1 MRTRTL
7 LTSITATTT
16 PPRSVYAAPVS
27 LLPDPIPA
35 DSAAGPLPGEPP
47 VRFRLT
53 AVDAESGARAGTLR
67 TRHGVVRTPVFMPVG
82 TQATVKTLTPRDLEE
97 LDCDI
102 LLANTYHLMLRPGET
117 RVRELGGVH
126 MFMNWKRSILSDSGG
141 FQVLSLAH
149 LRKIKEAG
157 VTFRSHLDGSA
168 HELSPERAME
178 IQTVLGVDIMM
189 SFDECLHWPA
199 TEDEARTSME
209 RTVRWARRGLIHR
222 RQLAEAGEP
231 VPALFGIVQGGTFS
245 DLRARCAADLVG
257 EPFDGYALGGL
268 WVGEPAATGHALVA
282 ADTALLPADKPRY
295 LMGVGTPL
303 DLIEAV
309 AHGVDMF
316 DCVLPTR
323 NARKGTVLTSRG
335 RLVVKNAKYAKDPRP
350 LDPDCSCYAC
360 RGFSRAYIRHLFAV
374 GEILGMR
381 LASLHSLAFLQDMMR
396 AMRAAIEGGRFNAW
410 RRKFEEKF
418 QSGEGIA

>member
-1 MRTRTL
+1 M
-7 LTSITATTT
+7 
-16 PPRSVYAAPVS
+16 YAAPVS
-27 LLPDPIPA
+27 PQPEELPEDPAPPE
-35 DSAAGPLPGEPP
+35 SGLLPGEPP
-47 VRFRLT
+47 ARFRVT
-53 AVDAESGARAGTLR
+53 AVDAASRARAGTLR

-82 TQATVKTLTPRDLEE
+82 TQATVKTLAPRDLEE

-102 LLANTYHLMLRPGET
+102 LLANTYHLMLRPGEQA
-117 RVRELGGVH
+117 VRELGGVH
-126 MFMNWKRSILSDSGG
+126 AFMNWKRSILSDSGG

-149 LRKIKEAG
+149 LRKIREQG

-168 HELSPERAME
+168 HELSPERAIE
-178 IQTVLGVDIMM
+178 IQSTLGVDVMM

-199 TEDEARTSME
+199 TADETRASME
-209 RTVRWARRGLIHR
+209 RTVRWARRGLVHR
-222 RQLAEAGEP
+222 RRLAEAGEP
-231 VPALFGIVQGGTFS
+231 VPALFGIVQGGTDA

-257 EPFDGYALGGL
+257 EPFDGYSLGGL

-282 ADTALLPADKPRY
+282 GDTALLPADKPRY

-303 DLIEAV
+303 DLVEAV
-309 AHGVDMF
+309 SQGVDMF

-350 LDPDCSCYAC
+350 LDPDCGCDAC

-381 LASLHSLAFLQDMMR
+381 LASLHSLAFLLGMMR
-396 AMRAAIEGGRFNAW
+396 GMREAIAGGRFAAW
-410 RRKFEEKF
+410 RREFEAKY

>member
-1 MRTRTL
+1 M
-7 LTSITATTT
+7 
-16 PPRSVYAAPVS
+16 S
-27 LLPDPIPA
+27 LLPDADPIAPRP
-35 DSAAGPLPGEPP
+35 DAALLAGEPP
-47 VRFRLT
+47 ARFRL
-53 AVDAESGARAGTLR
+53 AAADPASGARAGTLT

-97 LDCDI
+97 MDCDI
-102 LLANTYHLMLRPGET
+102 LLANTYHLMLRPGAQA
-117 RVRELGGVH
+117 VRDLGGVH
-126 MFMNWKRSILSDSGG
+126 SFMNWKRSVLSDSGG

-149 LRKIKEAG
+149 LRKIREEG

-168 HELSPERAME
+168 HELSPERAIE
-178 IQTVLGVDIMM
+178 IQTLLGVDVMM

-199 TEDEARTSME
+199 SEDEARASME
-209 RTVRWARRGLIHR
+209 RTVRWARRGLVHR
-222 RQLAEAGEP
+222 RRLADAGEP
-231 VPALFGIVQGGTFS
+231 VPALFGIVQGGTFP
-245 DLRARCAADLVG
+245 DLRARSAEALVG
-257 EPFDGYALGGL
+257 EPFEGYSLGGL

-282 ADTALLPADKPRY
+282 GDTALLPADKPRY

-303 DLIEAV
+303 DLVEAV

-350 LDPDCSCYAC
+350 LDPDCACYAC

-381 LASLHSLAFLQDMMR
+381 LASLHSLAFLLDMMR
-396 AMRAAIEGGRFNAW
+396 SMRAAIEGGTFVAW
-410 RRKFEEKF
+410 RRAFEEKF
-418 QSGEGIA
+418 KSGEGIA